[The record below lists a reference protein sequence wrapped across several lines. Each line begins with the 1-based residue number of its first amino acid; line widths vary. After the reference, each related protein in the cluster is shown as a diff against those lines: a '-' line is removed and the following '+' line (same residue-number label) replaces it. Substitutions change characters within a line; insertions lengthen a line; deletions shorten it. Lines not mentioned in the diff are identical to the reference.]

1 MPSFTQYPA
10 ASAFTFGCVLET
22 GIAVSAYDQNDVV
35 DIFEQKNEINETIE
49 VRASNARSEITI
61 TGELT
66 AAADQILGRT
76 MTPANLITAQ
86 FGTLSGTGLMIVKGV
101 NHSSG
106 RAKNTEIKITG
117 TFYPLLT
124 A

>member
-1 MPSFTQYPA
+1 MQYPA

-22 GIAVSAYDQNDVV
+22 GIAVSSYEQNDTV

-49 VRASNARSEITI
+49 VRASNARAEITI

-66 AAADQILGRT
+66 AAATLILGKT

-86 FGTLSGTGLMIVKGV
+86 FGTLSGTGLMIVKSV
-101 NHSSG
+101 NHSAG
-106 RAKNTEIKITG
+106 RAKNTEIKIAG